1 MVRRHGTTPT
11 FSHTRAAPALILTA
25 AAIVVALAI
34 GLRAAPP
41 VRAAT
46 GVSSGTAGATAIK
59 KPSALTRC
67 LRRARKA
74 RTRRLRAARRR
85 ACLRAEARR
94 RRASPAIPS
103 RADLFGVAAGG
114 AIHNEDPVTLGRD
127 LSAIQRLHA
136 AWLRVDLNW
145 ATIQDHGPASYNWA
159 PIDRVVQGA
168 TARGLKVLGTIV
180 FTPGWARPGG
190 TAATYGPD
198 PAQYAAFA
206 ATAAR
211 HYAALGVH
219 SYEVWNEP
227 NQSGAWAPRPNPA
240 AYTQLLKAAYPAIKG
255 ADPKATVLTG
265 GTGPAPNDG
274 TQIAP
279 LDFLNA
285 VYANGGGGF
294 FDAVAHHPY
303 TFPAYPGAAQP
314 WSPWYQM
321 YGTAPSLRSLMIAHG
336 DGAKRIWATE
346 FGAPTN
352 GPGGSYV
359 SEAMQA
365 TMVKKAIAAWRRY
378 SWAGPLFFF
387 QGRDLSSDHDS
398 RDNFFGF
405 LRHDF
410 SPKPAFAAYQAAV
423 SGG

>member
-1 MVRRHGTTPT
+1 M
-11 FSHTRAAPALILTA
+11 LTA
-25 AAIVVALAI
+25 AAIVVALVI
-34 GLRAAPP
+34 GLRAAPA

-46 GVSSGTAGATAIK
+46 GVASGAATATTKK

-74 RTRRLRAARRR
+74 RSRQRRAAGRRV
-85 ACLRAEARR
+85 CLRAEARR
-94 RRASPAIPS
+94 RRAAPAIPS
-103 RADLFGVAAGG
+103 RSELFGVAAGG

-127 LSAIQRLHA
+127 LNAIQRLHA
-136 AWLRVDLNW
+136 AWLRVDINW

-168 TARGLKVLGTIV
+168 TARGLKVLGTINY
-180 FTPGWARPGG
+180 TPGWARPGG

-198 PAQYAAFA
+198 PARYAAFA

-211 HYAALGVH
+211 HYAAMGVH

-227 NQSGAWAPRPNPA
+227 NQSGAWTPKPDPA
-240 AYTQLLKAAYPAIKG
+240 AYTQLLKAAYPAIKRS
-255 ADPKATVLTG
+255 DPGATVLTG

-274 TQIAP
+274 TQIGP
-279 LDFLNA
+279 MDFLSA
-285 VYANGGGGF
+285 VYANGGAGF
-294 FDAVAHHPY
+294 FDAVAQHPY
-303 TFPAYPGAAQP
+303 TFPDYPGGAQY

-352 GPGGSYV
+352 GPSGSYV
-359 SEAMQA
+359 SEATQA
-365 TMVKKAIAAWRRY
+365 RMVTKAIAAWRRY
-378 SWAGPLFFF
+378 PWAGPLFFF
-387 QGRDLSSDHDS
+387 QGRDLSSNRSS
-398 RDNFFGF
+398 RENFFGF